1 MKSHSMLGKWWCLSI
16 QTKVFGLRYFV
27 FRTPFLPIMKGRTPA
42 NLLQK
47 KNAAQVSWKNEA
59 QAHTQR
65 KAPCLDKLHSLF
77 GLLFLLKA
85 SVWLT
90 CSQFQNL

>member
-1 MKSHSMLGKWWCLSI
+1 MKSHSMLGKWWCLSV

-59 QAHTQR
+59 QAHTKKSPMFR
-65 KAPCLDKLHSLF
+65 
-77 GLLFLLKA
+77 
-85 SVWLT
+85 
-90 CSQFQNL
+90 